1 MQCRP
6 HRRSLGSNAWI
17 LQSATE
23 PIAGR
28 AHRKTCAM
36 GRTVAASAST
46 RQTSVT
52 KTQVPCL
59 VGGGRAS
66 RLKGCLTSGE
76 ASARW
81 RNLMLAYRLDS
92 LLGTSIPRTNGV
104 FWMTESAPRPSG
116 SIAVAL
122 SRAAGICRAPF
133 RPANSQPSAI
143 NFPPGKTLRPGD
155 ILNTHNAHCLLFAGW
170 NDATR
175 SHLLAYETGS
185 PPDWRVVNHFIDA
198 TWLKSLGYVPYRYRG
213 MK

>member
-17 LQSATE
+17 LRSATE

-28 AHRKTCAM
+28 AHRKTRAM
-36 GRTVAASAST
+36 DRTVAASASI

-59 VGGGRAS
+59 VGGGLAP

-122 SRAAGICRAPF
+122 SRAAGICRAPI

-143 NFPPGKTLRPGD
+143 NFPPGKTSVLAISSTPTTPTACSSLAGMTRRAV
-155 ILNTHNAHCLLFAGW
+155 IFSLTRQAAHP
-170 NDATR
+170 
-175 SHLLAYETGS
+175 TGES
-185 PPDWRVVNHFIDA
+185 STTSSMR
-198 TWLKSLGYVPYRYRG
+198 LG
-213 MK
+213 